1 VATPNQKLERRLIAS
16 YGKDRILVA
25 DLSEENQDEW
35 MICDLLNAA
44 DLIGA
49 RLRQAGFPCGRP
61 LKIRAESPGH
71 CIEVEAVNGG
81 FLAYELLVED
91 AP

>member
-1 VATPNQKLERRLIAS
+1 MVAPHQKLERRLIAS

-35 MICDLLNAA
+35 LICELLNAA

-49 RLRQAGFPCGRP
+49 RLRQVGVPCGRP
-61 LKIRAESPGH
+61 LKIRAQLPGR

-81 FLAYELLVED
+81 FLAYELV
-91 AP
+91 ASSA

>member
-1 VATPNQKLERRLIAS
+1 VAAPNQKLTRRLIAS

-35 MICDLLNAA
+35 LCGELLNAA

-49 RLRQAGFPCGRP
+49 RLRQVGDRCGPP
-61 LKIRAESPGH
+61 LRIRASTPGH
-71 CIEVEAVNGG
+71 RIEIEAVVGG
-81 FLAYELLVED
+81 FLAYELVD
-91 AP
+91 DPG